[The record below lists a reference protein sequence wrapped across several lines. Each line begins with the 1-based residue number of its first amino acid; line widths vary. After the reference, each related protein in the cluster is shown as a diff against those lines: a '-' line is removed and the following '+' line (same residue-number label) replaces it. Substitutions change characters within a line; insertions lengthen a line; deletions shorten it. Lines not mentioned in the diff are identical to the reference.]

1 MFLHA
6 TIPQLPAC
14 CVLVSTASPSLC
26 SLWHDVLWLSPS
38 HPVTNVDGLSLMP
51 VTSPLSES
59 ASCKIFSLHLL
70 SANEVHHPIKPH
82 LRSSHKMS
90 QLQQYFITIPLDRH
104 RSKSALSR
112 HLKCTK
118 CQLYFQE
125 TSIQTPQTHPM
136 SAVFSG
142 NAYPLLSAGH
152 LKYSSKNKY
161 DVLSGGASRCCE
173 IWYLYVWEWAIESAV
188 CSVG

>member
-14 CVLVSTASPSLC
+14 CVLVSTASPSLR

-82 LRSSHKMS
+82 LRSYHKMS

-118 CQLYFQE
+118 CQLYFPE
-125 TSIQTPQTHPM
+125 TFYPDSLNASNVSCIFRKCL
-136 SAVFSG
+136 SSSFCRSFEVF
-142 NAYPLLSAGH
+142 
-152 LKYSSKNKY
+152 KQK
-161 DVLSGGASRCCE
+161 
-173 IWYLYVWEWAIESAV
+173 
-188 CSVG
+188 